1 MYRLETVMFKG
12 FYTAASG
19 MLAQQRKTEMLSNNM
34 ANSTTPGFKADQS
47 SMRAFPELLQQSVR
61 KNAGG
66 AVEKAQIGYLATGV
80 YMQEAIPKFTQGDLN
95 QTDLNTDLALV
106 NGNVPGNGTNLSGG
120 LFFSIQNA
128 NGEVAYSRNGNFT
141 LDGQGYLT
149 TASGLRVLNENN
161 EPIQLTS
168 TDFSVNSDG
177 VVTGSNGEAY
187 RLGISYTDTPEQ
199 LVKQGDGLYQAQEGA
214 ALPSAY
220 ANNEVTFQIKQGF
233 LENSNVDTAQTM
245 TDMMTAYRAFEANQ
259 KMLQAYDKSMDQA
272 ANEIGKI

>member
-1 MYRLETVMFKG
+1 MFKG

-34 ANSTTPGFKADQS
+34 ANSTTPGFKTDQS
-47 SMRAFPELLQQSVR
+47 SMRAFPELLQQSVS
-61 KNAGG
+61 KNAVG
-66 AVEKAQIGYLATGV
+66 VVDKEEVGYLATGV
-80 YMQEAIPKFTQGDLN
+80 YMQEATPKFTQGDLN
-95 QTDLNTDLALV
+95 QTELSTDLALLNV
-106 NGNVPGNGTNLSGG
+106 NVPGNGTNPSGG
-120 LFFSIQNA
+120 IFFTIQNA
-128 NGEVAYSRNGNFT
+128 NGEIAYSRNGNFT

-168 TDFSVNSDG
+168 TDFSVTSDG
-177 VVTGSNGEAY
+177 VITGSNGEAY

-199 LVKQGDGLYQAQEGA
+199 LSKAGDGLYRAQDGA
-214 ALPSAY
+214 ELPSAY
-220 ANNEVTFQIKQGF
+220 ANNEVNFQIKQGF

>member
-1 MYRLETVMFKG
+1 MFKG

-80 YMQEAIPKFTQGDLN
+80 YIQEAIPKFTQGDLN
-95 QTDLNTDLALV
+95 QTELNTDLALV
-106 NGNVPGNGTNLSGG
+106 NGNVPGNGANLSGG
-120 LFFSIQNA
+120 LFFTIQNA

-149 TASGLRVLNENN
+149 TATGLRVLNENN
-161 EPIQLTS
+161 EPIQLSS

-177 VVTGSNGEAY
+177 VITGSNGEAY

-214 ALPSAY
+214 VLPSAY

-272 ANEIGKI
+272 ANEIGKV